1 MFTQVSMAGTG
12 TLITLFVMVFNLLGI
27 EVLETDIQKAL
38 EGFVAILGLVYLIVG
53 QIRRKDLSYGFFRK

>member
-1 MFTQVSMAGTG
+1 MAGTG
-12 TLITLFVMVFNLLGI
+12 TLITLFVMVFKLLGI

>member
-1 MFTQVSMAGTG
+1 MAGTG